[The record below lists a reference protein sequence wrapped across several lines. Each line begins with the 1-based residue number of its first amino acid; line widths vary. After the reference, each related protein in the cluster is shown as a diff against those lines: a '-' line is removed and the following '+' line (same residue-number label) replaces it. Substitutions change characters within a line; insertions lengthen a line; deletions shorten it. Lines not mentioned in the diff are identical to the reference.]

1 MLDILRADGFGDDAI
16 SHGFTTRD
24 GGVSEGPYASLNLSW
39 SRGDDKAADA
49 ELRCALV
56 AIGIVPPAL
65 SVMSQLVLTSASGA
79 TPSRDR

>member
-39 SRGDDKAADA
+39 SRGDDKAAV
-49 ELRCALV
+49 EENRRRL
-56 AIGIVPPAL
+56 
-65 SVMSQLVLTSASGA
+65 GA
-79 TPSRDR
+79 AFNARIIWW